1 MLFSTQPRLKERAL
15 DDVAMISVPASLKSG
30 RYLGYDEEFT
40 RRRPF
45 QFSQTD
51 FWASF
56 LSYTRYKQLM
66 VISIMASDASDGDY
80 AALPRAI
87 NMLYAK
93 RKTGKPSALGTG
105 TLIMTE
111 GLYAS
116 SLEGEPAVEYVYF
129 DKARRLQIAWHAL
142 KKEVDVPTAL
152 ATIERMAASFQ
163 LRRDPAASF
172 AEARARPAKEAAARA
187 AKRALATAMLQRE
200 GYPSLVPGKPVLR
213 NGVYL
218 EWMDDPEPR
227 YQLFVPLGRVRAAA
241 NGSKVNRP
249 RPAFYSGDAKAPPMA
264 GTLGWREISDEGWA
278 FHNQDDDYLPL
289 PGIASVLA
297 AQQQDRAF
305 VYFYYIATVRVE
317 ETDDDRVL
325 SSLRWFLD
333 GVPEVQR
340 LWRAGTLVTPGT
352 PEKD

>member
-15 DDVAMISVPASLKSG
+15 DDVAVISVPAPLKSG
-30 RYLGYDEEFT
+30 PYLGYEEEFA

-45 QFSQTD
+45 QFSQTA

-56 LSYTRYKQLM
+56 GGPTRHKQLM
-66 VISIMASDASDGDY
+66 VISIMASDASDADY

-87 NMLYAK
+87 NTLYDK
-93 RKTGKPSALGTG
+93 RKTGKPSALGSG
-105 TLIMTE
+105 TLTMTE

-152 ATIERMAASFQ
+152 ATIERMAASFH

-172 AEARARPAKEAAARA
+172 AEARARPAKEATARA

-227 YQLFVPLGRVRAAA
+227 YQLLLPLGRVRAAA
-241 NGSKVNRP
+241 NGSIVNRP
-249 RPAFYSGDAKAPPMA
+249 RPAFRAGDTNAPPMA
-264 GTLGWREISDEGWA
+264 GTIGWREMSEEGWA
-278 FHNQDDDYLPL
+278 FNSGYLPL
-289 PGIASVLA
+289 PGIASALA
-297 AQQQDRAF
+297 AQQQDRAL

-317 ETDDDRVL
+317 ETEDDRVL

-340 LWRAGTLVTPGT
+340 LWRAGSLVTPGT